1 MTNNLPATIPSTIPS
16 LARVFENEREDLRA
30 LITSEDL
37 SSARAVSEARRALD
51 RTGDA
56 FAASTDD
63 MQIQKAGL
71 WLLEMVKS
79 GAGVLDRGAKA
90 DIVWREVPRT
100 SARVIAGSTLFY
112 GAALL
117 FFVAGLVQGSTLTML
132 AGAVLAAL
140 RFFDPKDWKDFI
152 AKKIA
157 LFSRRKQKLL
167 EAPDGNR
174 FMADAHVSVEAAGYV
189 DALAEALRTADHVL
203 MRLAEPVLE
212 NKWTDDGRLTSL
224 MQSLLEA
231 QAAGDQE
238 FAMKLIDGELTTI
251 LNADGIEIVNYTRRT
266 AKLFDIL
273 PALDLEDGKTKQ
285 AAPALMIGDKVL
297 RRGTVWKS

>member
-1 MTNNLPATIPSTIPS
+1 MTDNLPATIPS

-30 LITSEDL
+30 LIASEDL
-37 SSARAVSEARRALD
+37 SSERAVSEARRALD
-51 RTGDA
+51 RTGDI

-63 MQIQKAGL
+63 MHIQKAGL

-79 GAGVLDRGAKA
+79 GAGVLDRGTTA

-112 GAALL
+112 GAAG
-117 FFVAGLVQGSTLTML
+117 FFVLAGLLQGSTLSVM
-132 AGAVLAAL
+132 AGAVLAGL
-140 RFFDPKDWKDFI
+140 RFFDPKDWKGFI
-152 AKKIA
+152 ARKIA
-157 LFSRRKQKLL
+157 LFGRGKQKLL

-189 DALAEALRTADHVL
+189 DALSEALRTADHVL
-203 MRLAEPVLE
+203 LRLAEPVTEKL
-212 NKWTDDGRLTSL
+212 WTDDGRLTSL
-224 MQSLLEA
+224 VQSLLEA
-231 QAAGDQE
+231 HRAGDRE
-238 FAMKLIDGELTTI
+238 FAMKLISSELTTI
-251 LNADGIEIVNYTRRT
+251 LNADGIEIVNYSRKT

-285 AAPALMIGDKVL
+285 AAPALLIGDQVL